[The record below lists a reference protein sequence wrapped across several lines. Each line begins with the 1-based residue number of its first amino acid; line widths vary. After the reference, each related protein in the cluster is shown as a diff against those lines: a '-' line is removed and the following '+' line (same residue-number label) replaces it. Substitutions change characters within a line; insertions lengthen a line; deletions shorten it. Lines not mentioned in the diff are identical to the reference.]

1 MKKLL
6 LILLVILFSGCAITY
21 EPAHKC
27 ELMQRGEPCLI
38 DHRCCNPPQTYHYQS
53 YPNWHWWYW
62 NKPTYTN
69 YVIVKPNNKP
79 NNKPNSRPSFNNNNS
94 NNNGST
100 RPNQTNT
107 TRKPKR

>member
-27 ELMQRGEPCLI
+27 ELMQRGEPCLSN
-38 DHRCCNPPQTYHYQS
+38 HACCNPPTTYY
-53 YPNWHWWYW
+53 YNRWWKV
-62 NKPTYTN
+62 NNQKYTN

-79 NNKPNSRPSFNNNNS
+79 TYNGHRPSWNSNKPN
-94 NNNGST
+94 
-100 RPNQTNT
+100 RPNKN
-107 TRKPKR
+107 KNKKR